1 MALKEKISK
10 ETKNIQKL
18 LGAEN
23 VFEVPRINRVVI
35 NVGLGRAVVSSAKP
49 EDVIKKISSEIS
61 AISGQKPVETLAKK
75 AISSFKTRI
84 GMAIGLK
91 VTLHGAK
98 MYDFLDRF
106 VKIALPRTRDFR
118 GLNESCVD
126 EGGNL
131 NIGIKDHTV
140 FSESSA
146 DAAHTFGF
154 EFTIVV
160 SGSNKE
166 NSLVFFK
173 ALGFPFK
180 GFVRERSERK
190 QNLTRQNFAEQNLGG
205 CSIL

>member
-1 MALKEKISK
+1 MTGLKEKINK

-23 VFEVPRINRVVI
+23 VFEMPRLNRVVI

-49 EDVIKKISSEIS
+49 EDIIKKISSEIS

-84 GMAIGLK
+84 GMAIGIK
-91 VTLHGAK
+91 VTLHGEK

-126 EGGNL
+126 QAGNL
-131 NIGIKDHTV
+131 NVGIKDHTV
-140 FSESSA
+140 FPEASA

-154 EFTIVV
+154 EFTVV
-160 SGSNKE
+160 TNGSNRE
-166 NSLVFFK
+166 TSLKFFK
-173 ALGFPFK
+173 ALGFPFSIK
-180 GFVRERSERK
+180 KIENRK
-190 QNLTRQNFAEQNLGG
+190 
-205 CSIL
+205 

>member
-1 MALKEKISK
+1 MQAGDIKNSKIKSQKSKMAGLKEKINK

-23 VFEVPRINRVVI
+23 VFAIPRLNRVVI

-49 EDVIKKISSEIS
+49 EDIIKRISSEIA
-61 AISGQKPVETLAKK
+61 AISGQKPVGTLAKK

-84 GMAIGLK
+84 GMTIGIK
-91 VTLHGAK
+91 VTLHGEK

-126 EGGNL
+126 DAGNL

-140 FSESSA
+140 FPEASA

-154 EFTIVV
+154 EFTVV
-160 SGSNKE
+160 VNGSDRKK
-166 NSLVFFK
+166 SLEFFK
-173 ALGFPFK
+173 ALGFPFSSK
-180 GFVRERSERK
+180 KIENRK
-190 QNLTRQNFAEQNLGG
+190 
-205 CSIL
+205 